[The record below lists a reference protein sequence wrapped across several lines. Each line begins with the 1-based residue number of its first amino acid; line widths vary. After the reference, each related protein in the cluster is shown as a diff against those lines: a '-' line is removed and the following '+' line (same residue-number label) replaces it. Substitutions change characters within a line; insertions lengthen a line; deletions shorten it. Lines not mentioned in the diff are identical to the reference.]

1 MAARRRLFL
10 THAGELAHLLV
21 RAIARDAMTMEFVRG
36 YAEQH
41 DRHKVIANL
50 ERLREIESTISR
62 EAFLLIAAEVR
73 RLLPRAFGFPRKPRP
88 EDLALCDVFYTE
100 FLQALGRAL
109 EWPSADAG
117 VETQTFRR
125 DLEMYATWRERN
137 PDMPG
142 RGASVGDSPFPDR
155 CAILLDPAIMEQAR
169 RAAVAFQAHLLR
181 TGTRIFGQLGRPISY
196 RSDPSSRNRQ
206 NTKSK
211 ARPTAKPKAGAKTRA
226 TAKRLSARGKK
237 GHARSAFKKVTSKG
251 LRSRHKS
258 KTHTPVR

>member
-36 YAEQH
+36 YAERH

-73 RLLPRAFGFPRKPRP
+73 RLLPRAFGLPRKPRP
-88 EDLALCDVFYTE
+88 EDLALCEVFYTE

-109 EWPSADAG
+109 EWPSAEAG

-125 DLEMYATWRERN
+125 DLEMYAKWRERN
-137 PDMPG
+137 PDMPT
-142 RGASVGDSPFPDR
+142 RGASGGDSPFPDR

-196 RSDPSSRNRQ
+196 RSGPSSRNRQ
-206 NTKSK
+206 NPASK
-211 ARPTAKPKAGAKTRA
+211 ARPTTKPKAGAKTRA

-237 GHARSAFKKVTSKG
+237 RPARSTAKPKRRMST
-251 LRSRHKS
+251 RSRH
-258 KTHTPVR
+258 